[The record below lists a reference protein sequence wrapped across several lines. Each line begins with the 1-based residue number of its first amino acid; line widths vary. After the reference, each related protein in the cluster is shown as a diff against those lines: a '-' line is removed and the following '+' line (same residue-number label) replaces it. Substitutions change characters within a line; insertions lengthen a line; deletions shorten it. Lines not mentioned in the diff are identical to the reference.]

1 MRISGSFKLL
11 FCLAFLGLALGC
23 DQGRTPTE
31 PIDSSTAQ
39 VAAAEGGAE
48 PVVIE
53 RGDDGSVEG
62 RRAIGRLGVT
72 PGVERP
78 TPAAQGAARTAPPA
92 TPAVAVAEA
101 RGGNGNGH
109 GNGNGGGNGNGNGG
123 GNGNG
128 NGGAGGRRGKLE
140 LSLRPDTW
148 NTNWEHAEGNLQAFV
163 RGKDATKINPPSVEL
178 TSEGGDTV
186 TPRSV
191 RINGGAGGQLV
202 ATFSKSEAF
211 ESLDDPK
218 SGDRVE
224 VTLRFTVGDATEAT
238 ELTDE
243 VRIVGPDDDEE
254 GEEEEEEEDL
264 ELKISPD
271 DWNMN
276 WQRSNGQVHA
286 FLRGSDAELDKVDLE
301 SIRLIGDDA
310 TAEPVEPLDV
320 RRVGHQIVARF
331 SKRAA
336 FDSLDDPDP
345 GETHTVKIKFL
356 SETTETE
363 LSEEVKIL
371 GR

>member
-1 MRISGSFKLL
+1 
-11 FCLAFLGLALGC
+11 
-23 DQGRTPTE
+23 
-31 PIDSSTAQ
+31 
-39 VAAAEGGAE
+39 
-48 PVVIE
+48 
-53 RGDDGSVEG
+53 
-62 RRAIGRLGVT
+62 
-72 PGVERP
+72 VERP
-78 TPAAQGAARTAPPA
+78 TPGAQGAARTAPPA

-101 RGGNGNGH
+101 RGGNGNG
-109 GNGNGGGNGNGNGG
+109 NGNGGGNGHGNG

-128 NGGAGGRRGKLE
+128 NGNGGRGGKLE
-140 LSLRPDTW
+140 LSLHPDTW
-148 NTNWEHAEGNLQAFV
+148 NTNWEQAEGNLQAFV
-163 RGKDATKINPPSVEL
+163 RGKDATKINPSSVEL
-178 TSEGGDTV
+178 TSEGGETV

-211 ESLDDPK
+211 ESLDDPET
-218 SGDRVE
+218 GDRVE
-224 VTLRFTVGDATEAT
+224 VTLRFTVEDATEAT
-238 ELTDE
+238 ELTDAI
-243 VRIVGPDDDEE
+243 RIVGPSTGGG
-254 GEEEEEEEDL
+254 GEEEDDL

-271 DWNMN
+271 GWNMS

-286 FLRGSDAELDKVDLE
+286 FLRGSDEELDKVDLE

-345 GETHTVKIKFL
+345 GETHTVKIRFL
-356 SETTETE
+356 SDGTETD
-363 LSEEVKIL
+363 LSDEVRIL